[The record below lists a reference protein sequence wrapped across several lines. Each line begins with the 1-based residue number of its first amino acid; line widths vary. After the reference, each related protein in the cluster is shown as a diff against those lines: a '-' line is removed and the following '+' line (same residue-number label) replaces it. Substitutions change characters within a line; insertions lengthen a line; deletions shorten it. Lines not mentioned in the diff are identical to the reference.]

1 MFELALLTYWYPTD
15 IPFGWG
21 EWRILEDVGI
31 ALTTHGGLRGMLA
44 RSHQSITLRQIFSTP
59 IYCEGTPNMYIN
71 SRGRRAQYQYLRYP
85 EFLSRSPVSRLSL
98 ARYHRLDSVL
108 CLFTGGWYRLR
119 FTTLGTFKTMGGILS
134 IRQSS
139 VFNSRLQGRLV
150 WKIRALQYMATDTRR
165 TLGERVSWRSA
176 RPHPPRLC
184 LIKILQFLGED
195 KCYWNIILAFYCK

>member
-21 EWRILEDVGI
+21 EWWILEDVGI

-108 CLFTGGWYRLR
+108 CSRAVDIGSDSQRWVHLKLWVEFCQSVSRQYSIRVYKEGWFGRLGHYSTWQQTHGGLCVKGWAGEVPVLIAHVCVSLR
-119 FTTLGTFKTMGGILS
+119 FC
-134 IRQSS
+134 
-139 VFNSRLQGRLV
+139 NS
-150 WKIRALQYMATDTRR
+150 
-165 TLGERVSWRSA
+165 
-176 RPHPPRLC
+176 
-184 LIKILQFLGED
+184 
-195 KCYWNIILAFYCK
+195 